1 MIFLQ
6 NNRDYKWNKK
16 LVKFMLVFDTETMS
30 IHDIHLAHLKL
41 KNKNRAI
48 KFSLMVDGLL
58 RQLGSLQET
67 YDIMHRMNFDFYFV
81 DIENIDTKNVLID
94 IQRGFTHLSTHFENY
109 LRFIEV

>member
-1 MIFLQ
+1 MIYQLIMIFLQ

-67 YDIMHRMNFDFYFV
+67 YDIMHRMNFDF
-81 DIENIDTKNVLID
+81 TLLILKTL
-94 IQRGFTHLSTHFENY
+94 IPKMC
-109 LRFIEV
+109 